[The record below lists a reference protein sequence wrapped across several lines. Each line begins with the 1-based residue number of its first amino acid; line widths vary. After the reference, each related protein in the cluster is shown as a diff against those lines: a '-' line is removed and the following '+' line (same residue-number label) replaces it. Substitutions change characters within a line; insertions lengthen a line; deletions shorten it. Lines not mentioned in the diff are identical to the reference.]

1 MPVQYGGDKI
11 TFSDGSTVGNGWSG
25 AKNKII
31 NGDMRVAQ
39 RGTVTSAGIDTYGG
53 CDRWK
58 VWCADGGETG
68 RVTMSQ
74 STDAPSGF
82 RNSQQLTV
90 TTAQT
95 SVSSSHAFDLVQR
108 IESINCDDMGFG
120 TSGKYMAVSFW
131 AKSSKAGTYAV
142 NIYYVGA
149 STSKVNV
156 REVSLT
162 STWTYYTLSFS
173 VDSAQ
178 ALSSSGYVQLGFGLM
193 AGSGW
198 QGGVT
203 TDTWATHG
211 GNWYTSNQAN
221 FFDTVGN
228 TINITGVQLE
238 KGSTATSFD
247 YRPYGTELSLCQR
260 YFYSL
265 GGTAY
270 EVFGFG
276 SWRNSTT
283 ASIYIKHSV
292 PMRVQPTLNVLNL
305 ANTWLV
311 ASGINTPTSANID
324 QNDLNATMIDL
335 GGVTAS
341 YSDFARWLSGNS
353 TFTRIQLSSEL

>member
-25 AKNKII
+25 FKNKII

-39 RGTVTSAGIDTYGG
+39 RGTVTGAGIDTYGG

-247 YRPYGTELSLCQR
+247 YRSYSAELAMCQR
-260 YFYSL
+260 YYYSVNATGVTL
-265 GGTAY
+265 IGGSSNVANGTI
-270 EVFGFG
+270 VFPVTMRSTPTVTGVTVNRLTNYGITDYSG
-276 SWRNSTT
+276 SYTFLLENNGTT
-283 ASIYIKHSV
+283 TQVAIKYT
-292 PMRVQPTLNVLNL
+292 Q
-305 ANTWLV
+305 
-311 ASGINTPTSANID
+311 ASGATWSTGVPLAINPTGQVATTTISA
-324 QNDLNATMIDL
+324 
-335 GGVTAS
+335 
-341 YSDFARWLSGNS
+341 
-353 TFTRIQLSSEL
+353 EL